1 MLSLPVSKRTVPQ
14 RSVSTSTIFGCRA
27 ARAYSG
33 WCRCGVFRRR
43 TCGSAA
49 ECVPARSV
57 WMFVASFAVWVSTA
71 HATDFCMTDPRV
83 EAVDSSAPVTQSFL
97 DQIKAIGIRT
107 IIRYYD
113 HEDETLPGKTLRR
126 GERDAILMNGLKMGV
141 VFQHRHDKFAS
152 FTALRG
158 RQDGERSLILAAEN
172 AQPRGSAIYF
182 GVVGPWHAPYELANI
197 MEHFRE
203 VNARLGGS
211 RYRVGL
217 YGSGLVCNALLAN
230 GLAELCWLA
239 APTSWPDFSAW
250 YQTKR
255 WKLVQLPTTQCGG
268 RSVDFNLA
276 SDTAAEYGQ
285 FGN

>member
-1 MLSLPVSKRTVPQ
+1 MPTAGCSAERPATFVFVLIATV
-14 RSVSTSTIFGCRA
+14 VIWA
-27 ARAYSG
+27 
-33 WCRCGVFRRR
+33 
-43 TCGSAA
+43 SAA
-49 ECVPARSV
+49 HGSDSCLRN
-57 WMFVASFAVWVSTA
+57 
-71 HATDFCMTDPRV
+71 PRA

-97 DQIKAIGIRT
+97 DQMKAIGIST

-126 GERDAILMNGLKMGV
+126 GERDVIVMNGLKIGV
-141 VFQHRHDKFAS
+141 VFQHRNNKFAS

-158 RQDGERSLILAAEN
+158 RQDAERSLILAAEN
-172 AQPRGSAIYF
+172 SQPRGSAIYF
-182 GVVGPWHAPYELANI
+182 GVDGPWNTPYELANVTAY
-197 MEHFRE
+197 FQE
-203 VNARLGGS
+203 VNARLAGS
-211 RYRVGL
+211 GYRVGV

-255 WKLVQLPTTQCGG
+255 WRLVQLPTTQCGG

-276 SDTAAEYGQ
+276 NGPEAEYGQ
-285 FGN
+285 FGR

>member
-1 MLSLPVSKRTVPQ
+1 
-14 RSVSTSTIFGCRA
+14 
-27 ARAYSG
+27 
-33 WCRCGVFRRR
+33 
-43 TCGSAA
+43 
-49 ECVPARSV
+49 
-57 WMFVASFAVWVSTA
+57 
-71 HATDFCMTDPRV
+71 MTDPRV

-97 DQIKAIGIRT
+97 DQIKAIGIKT

-141 VFQHRHDKFAS
+141 VFQHRNNKLGS
-152 FTALRG
+152 FTAVRG
-158 RQDGERSLILAAEN
+158 RQDAERSLMLAAEN
-172 AQPRGSAIYF
+172 SQPSGSAIYF
-182 GVVGPWHAPYELANI
+182 GVDGAWNRAYELANI
-197 MEHFRE
+197 MAYFRE
-203 VNARLGGS
+203 VNARLAGS
-211 RYRVGL
+211 GYRVGV

-255 WKLVQLPTTQCGG
+255 WRLVQLPTTQCGG

-276 SDTAAEYGQ
+276 NGPEAEYGQ
-285 FGN
+285 FGR